1 MCAHCTC
8 TALCI
13 LHSIAYVVCIV
24 LYMKWSPFPIAV
36 AVKMSILHCCL
47 FSSLGR
53 QKFMRLLQ
61 KLKRG
66 VTHWFLFVLLHYHK
80 KWAMYTKVRNLSV
93 LMEERKPGKIY
104 GDMTFMV
111 PGNNFDWL
119 QFDCRPTHNSA
130 PWRHEI
136 AWMTVWAITIAVRCQ
151 LLIKVYIYDTHLW
164 IPYIVCNDEKHPHLD
179 LQCVHYLS

>member
-1 MCAHCTC
+1 MVHTSRFKIRYVCTLHMHCTV
-8 TALCI
+8 
-13 LHSIAYVVCIV
+13 HIAYVVCIV

-66 VTHWFLFVLLHYHK
+66 VTHWFLFALLHYHK
-80 KWAMYTKVRNLSV
+80 KWATYTEVRNLSV

-111 PGNNFDWL
+111 PENNFDWFEHASWACL
-119 QFDCRPTHNSA
+119 QFKL
-130 PWRHEI
+130 I
-136 AWMTVWAITIAVRCQ
+136 AGQPRVLHHDVMR
-151 LLIKVYIYDTHLW
+151 
-164 IPYIVCNDEKHPHLD
+164 
-179 LQCVHYLS
+179 

>member
-1 MCAHCTC
+1 MHCTV
-8 TALCI
+8 
-13 LHSIAYVVCIV
+13 HIAYVVCIV

-111 PGNNFDWL
+111 PGNNFDWFGL
-119 QFDCRPTHNSA
+119 RACVMGMPSNWLPDNPQSCTMTSWDSVDDCLGCY
-130 PWRHEI
+130 I
-136 AWMTVWAITIAVRCQ
+136 VCCQ
-151 LLIKVYIYDTHLW
+151 LLIKLFMYTMLISDYYI
-164 IPYIVCNDEKHPHLD
+164 
-179 LQCVHYLS
+179 